1 MRADAATTRYRK
13 NPGTGPNCRN
23 PPEYGKRRLRK
34 PPLKALL
41 VFCASG
47 SYRFHRGDDG
57 GTPAYSDARK
67 QFASEAG
74 RVLAIT
80 LRRPN
85 RQCGNVAF

>member
-1 MRADAATTRYRK
+1 MTDATARGFST
-13 NPGTGPNCRN
+13 
-23 PPEYGKRRLRK
+23 
-34 PPLKALL
+34 
-41 VFCASG
+41 
-47 SYRFHRGDDG
+47 FHRGDDG

-85 RQCGNVAF
+85 RQCGNVAFWHLADMTKPFGDVRLRGKADIRKCGGSVR